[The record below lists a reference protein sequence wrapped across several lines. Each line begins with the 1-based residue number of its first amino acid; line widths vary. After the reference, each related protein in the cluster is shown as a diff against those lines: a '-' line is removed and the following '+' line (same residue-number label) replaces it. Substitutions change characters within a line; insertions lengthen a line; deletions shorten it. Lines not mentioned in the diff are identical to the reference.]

1 MIKPVYLPQPRPSGV
16 SIKPPELIAHRG
28 YALRYPEN
36 TMQSLRAA
44 IDLGARYIEFDV
56 QLTAEGVPVLLH
68 DTNLWRTAGIDRS
81 VLDMT
86 LDDVMRVEV
95 NEAARFGPQF
105 SGVHVPLLGEIPELL
120 KEHPNVT
127 AFVEL
132 KRGSVARFG
141 VDQVVG
147 RSLEALGT
155 TIERCVVISFDE
167 AAVVAARF
175 AGAATGWILEEW
187 SAETQAALEELR
199 PEYVFCDYRMIPDD
213 ASLWPGPW
221 RWAMYE
227 VIEPDLA
234 LGLAAFGAHFVETMA
249 IREMLSDRRLISASR
264 RR

>member
-1 MIKPVYLPQPRPSGV
+1 MIKPVYLPLPVRSNV

-44 IDLGARYIEFDV
+44 IDLGARFIEFDV
-56 QLTAEGVPVLLH
+56 QLTADGVPVLLH

-81 VLDMT
+81 VLDMAF
-86 LDDVMRVEV
+86 DEVMRVEV
-95 NEAARFGPQF
+95 NETARFGPQF
-105 SGVHVPLLGEIPELL
+105 SGVHVPLLGQIPELL
-120 KEHPNVT
+120 TEHPGVT

-132 KRGSVARFG
+132 KRASLSRFG

-155 TIERCVVISFDE
+155 AIERCVVISFD
-167 AAVVAARF
+167 AAALVAARF

-187 SAETQAALEELR
+187 TAETRAAVEELR
-199 PEYVFCDYRMIPDD
+199 PGYVFCDYRMIPDD

-221 RWAMYE
+221 RWAVYE

-234 LGLAAFGAHFVETMA
+234 LGLAAFGVHFVETMA
-249 IREMLSDRRLISASR
+249 IREMLSDRRLVAASR
-264 RR
+264 RK